1 MAVLNPNG
9 TSVQNKSVAIAAR
22 IMFGRLALGSRSMI
36 ESFPHS
42 SAVSECL
49 MIIVGL
55 RVQLSAP
62 FLELVGVGSLK

>member
-1 MAVLNPNG
+1 MAMLNPKG

-22 IMFGRLALGSRSMI
+22 IMFGHLALGSRSMI
-36 ESFPHS
+36 ESFPYS

-49 MIIVGL
+49 MIIAGL

-62 FLELVGVGSLK
+62 FLELVRVGSLK